1 MPKVMKAGTLEAP
14 AATGAPATVTTTV
27 EFPEKHA
34 APKEKEKIEFW
45 SYIAG
50 LSPQDWKRHI
60 VYLYRT
66 KPTVGMGA
74 QGKYL
79 EKFTEA
85 FTVDDIR
92 TRFGGEEFRA
102 LLQRDRTL
110 LVSETFAIEAAPKFD
125 ARENPPNGAAQ
136 AGALERVMEKLI
148 DREREAGEGDSLT
161 NKAAEQA
168 IDLVT
173 KGYETVLA
181 KTGSTASGNGGEAQL
196 LNTIRVLKDLGL
208 IGAPAPRSMAAEFG
222 DFLKMAKELGIVG
235 QPQNQLSSLKDTLSV
250 IKDLAGDMG
259 IGGGGRRG
267 GWAEVLAE
275 RAPDFIE
282 KGVEA
287 IGKYADI
294 KAEETKQLQIRARAA
309 QNIAAI
315 NRGAQPPE
323 QPEIPTAMPGGIPPT
338 AAPPAGIAA
347 TANAGGNAG
356 AGGLDLEPIGTAH
369 IPVAS
374 FSRAPVSTGAFNPQ
388 TATESEAEGFLFTF
402 FKARVVQLIADETP
416 GEDVVQFA
424 QDFDPRIYAMLEAG
438 TPESLRQFFSADPIL
453 SAATKLPRW
462 EAFFA
467 EACNDLYG
475 ATTGAVKPN

>member
-1 MPKVMKAGTLEAP
+1 MPKVTKAGTLEAP
-14 AATGAPATVTTTV
+14 ASAAAPATVTTTV
-27 EFPEKHA
+27 EFPEKPA

-92 TRFGGEEFRA
+92 ARFGGEEFRA

-110 LVSETFAIEAAPKFD
+110 LITETFAIEAAPKFD

-148 DREREAGEGDSLT
+148 DRDREAAEGDSLT

-181 KTGSTASGNGGEAQL
+181 KTGGSASSGGGDGQL
-196 LNTIRVLKDLGL
+196 LTTIRALKELGL
-208 IGAPAPRSMAAEFG
+208 IGAPAPRSMTSELVEV
-222 DFLKMAKELGIVG
+222 LKVAKELGIFG
-235 QPQNQLSSLKDTLSV
+235 QPQNQLASLKDTLSV
-250 IKDLAGDMG
+250 IKDLAGD
-259 IGGGGRRG
+259 IGMGGGRGRG
-267 GWAEVLAE
+267 GWAEVIAD
-275 RAPDFIE
+275 RAPDLIE

-287 IGKYADI
+287 LGKYAEI
-294 KAEETKQLQIRARAA
+294 KARDNEALQIKANAA
-309 QNIAAI
+309 TRIAAI
-315 NRGAQPPE
+315 NRGGQVAAS
-323 QPEIPTAMPGGIPPT
+323 QPEIPVAMPGG
-338 AAPPAGIAA
+338 APR
-347 TANAGGNAG
+347 T
-356 AGGLDLEPIGTAH
+356 DRK
-369 IPVAS
+369 S
-374 FSRAPVSTGAFNPQ
+374 
-388 TATESEAEGFLFTF
+388 
-402 FKARVVQLIADETP
+402 VV
-416 GEDVVQFA
+416 
-424 QDFDPRIYAMLEAG
+424 
-438 TPESLRQFFSADPIL
+438 
-453 SAATKLPRW
+453 
-462 EAFFA
+462 
-467 EACNDLYG
+467 
-475 ATTGAVKPN
+475 